1 MKPPTLEETI
11 FAELATGPKFMSEI
25 VGKCSQA
32 SHSVATML
40 SKLKTMGKITAQKSD
55 DGSGRLQY
63 KLPKSSRAT
72 DTERTEEMQPR
83 PRAQAD
89 EPVKQFVAP
98 ATRPAEPG
106 MSLTQSMVSPGTRLL
121 VEGVGAV
128 IMSEKCLI
136 SLTTGMPVYPP
147 AQAVAQAVAN
157 AKLILRLRA
166 EVSSTIEL

>member
-1 MKPPTLEETI
+1 MKTPTLEEVI

-55 DGSGRLQY
+55 DGSGKLQY
-63 KLPKSSRAT
+63 KLPKSSRAS
-72 DTERTEEMQPR
+72 TEERVEEMQPR
-83 PRAQAD
+83 PRVQAD

-98 ATRPAEPG
+98 ATRPVEPG
-106 MSLTQSMVSPGTRLL
+106 MSLTQSMVSAGARLL

-128 IMSEKCLI
+128 IMSEKHLI
-136 SLTTGMPVYPP
+136 SLTTGLPVYPTT
-147 AQAVAQAVAN
+147 QQITN
-157 AKLILRLRA
+157 AKPILRLRA
-166 EVSSTIEL
+166 EVSSTIEV